1 LVKTELKTRGF
12 TVARTEHRTRSSTVV
27 KFKLETRSS
36 TVVETEHEQVFY
48 YSEHIIY
55 IYMNTRCYIVAKN
68 VVTIKYN

>member
-1 LVKTELKTRGF
+1 MVKTELKTRGF

-55 IYMNTRCYIVAKN
+55 IYEYKMLYCS
-68 VVTIKYN
+68 